1 MPLKHLA
8 RHARD
13 VFEVPRDLLLGR
25 YPDFV
30 TGGPLPKGHVPVFVF
45 HSLEPESFGRK
56 LRYLSD
62 NGYVTLSADEYF
74 QVLMNARTAPDRAVV
89 LTFDDG
95 RGSLWSVGLPLMRR
109 YGMRGIVFL
118 VPGRTPSRPGALPPT
133 LDDVRQG
140 SAKADAVLGR
150 EAADGAFLSWEEV
163 AALSRSSLF
172 DFQSHTFSHARIHT
186 GPQVEGFL
194 TPSLRHGYAAMDVP
208 LLHGDGQDVLAADAP
223 LGVPFFRSEPR
234 TSEALRF
241 FEDPAVRHACVDAVA
256 QEGGEGFFYRKG
268 WQKTLRR
275 LVDNRSIG
283 GRLETPEERETAIR
297 VELERAKTAI
307 EERTER
313 DVLHLCYPWH
323 VSGPTAR
330 RLARE
335 VGYRTAFCGKV
346 KRVPITLPGGDP
358 LAIARV
364 GEDYVELLPGKG
376 RGNLSGILRKKWSR
390 RLGGGGRNAST

>member
-1 MPLKHLA
+1 MPLKRLA
-8 RHARD
+8 QHAREA
-13 VFEVPRDLLLGR
+13 FEVPRDLLLGR

-56 LRYLSD
+56 LRYLAD
-62 NGYVTLSADEYF
+62 NAYVTLSADEYF
-74 QVLMNARTAPDRAVV
+74 QLLMNARTPPDRAVV

-109 YGMRGIVFL
+109 YAMRGIVFL

-163 AALSRSSLF
+163 AAMSRSGLF

-186 GPQVEGFL
+186 GPQVEGFV

-208 LLHGDGQDVLAADAP
+208 LLHGDGCDVLAADAP

-241 FEDPAVRHACVDAVA
+241 FEDPAVRRACVDAVA
-256 QEGGEGFFYRKG
+256 QEGGAGFFYRKG

-275 LVDNRSIG
+275 LVDDRSIG

-297 VELERAKTAI
+297 AELERAKIAI

-313 DVLHLCYPWH
+313 EVLHLCYPWH

-346 KRVPITLPGGDP
+346 EGVPITLPGGDP

-376 RGNLSGILRKKWSR
+376 RGSLSGILRLKWSR
-390 RLGGGGRNAST
+390 RLGGRGGAAGS